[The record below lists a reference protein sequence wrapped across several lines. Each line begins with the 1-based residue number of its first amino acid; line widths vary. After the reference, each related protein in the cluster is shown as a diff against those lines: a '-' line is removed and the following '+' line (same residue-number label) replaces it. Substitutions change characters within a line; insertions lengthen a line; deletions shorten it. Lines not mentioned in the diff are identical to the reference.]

1 MFVSLFYETNLYNN
15 KLYLNK
21 FIMTKEQLEEIL
33 TYSQTHAIPEKTAC
47 KILMGQDGKTLF
59 YYKKKYGIETNSIG
73 NAPFTARKLRKYQV
87 NDGYFSTLTL
97 ENCYYAGFLAADG
110 CITKNQLIVGL
121 SEIDKKWL
129 ENFKSSLN
137 AESPIKDRI
146 QKGVYKTCYLNITSD
161 VICSDLLNYFN
172 IQPRKSLSYTPPI
185 NLIDEQKDCFIM
197 GLIDGDG
204 SISLIKTKR
213 T

>member
-161 VICSDLLNYFN
+161 VICSFLQSKSPSTPYR
-172 IQPRKSLSYTPPI
+172 IIEEYSLSS
-185 NLIDEQKDCFIM
+185 
-197 GLIDGDG
+197 
-204 SISLIKTKR
+204 SISKSKSTSSHKFSKKTAVSLLSR
-213 T
+213 LQI